1 MNTEHTERH
10 HSPIHA
16 ATAVDRSNPRRPKR
30 GIAKDIVSSGRRLRT
45 RIGVIAAACIGLT
58 ALLIAFE

>member
-10 HSPIHA
+10 HSSIHA
-16 ATAVDRSNPRRPKR
+16 ATAINRSNPNAPKR
-30 GIAKDIVSSGRRLRT
+30 DIAKDIVESSRRMRT